1 MTSHVDNRDQL
12 NATQTQAAGSLARF
26 GRRNG
31 LQIGIVGVLAV
42 MWLFFLLAAPRTFLA
57 PEIYAAF
64 MQTIP
69 LFGIMAVPL
78 TMLIIAREIDL
89 SFTSIMAIGM
99 VAFLQIWQE
108 TGSPILG
115 LIACLLTGLAVG
127 ALNGFIIVRLGIPS
141 LIATIGTQFLWRG
154 AVNIITNGRS
164 GVLTDL
170 RDTPFREVLV
180 GKIAD
185 YVPMQFL
192 WMIFIALIVWLI
204 LNRHKF
210 GAHVYLIGDNE
221 NSARLMG
228 VSANRTRITLFAIMG
243 LTAAFAGLVTSLNI
257 STFWPTLGE
266 GYLLQTLAAVFLGGT
281 SVFGGVGSILGTFI
295 GCFIIGA
302 INAGIVAA
310 GLTGFYTEFIYG
322 LIIIVSVSMHGFV
335 RKRLG

>member
-1 MTSHVDNRDQL
+1 MTSRVEKRNQL
-12 NATQTQAAGSLARF
+12 TAGQQAGGSLGRF
-26 GRRNG
+26 ARRNG
-31 LQIGIVGVLAV
+31 LQIGIVGVLIL
-42 MWLFFLLAAPRTFLA
+42 MWAFFLIAAPRTFLA
-57 PEIYAAF
+57 GEIYAAF

-69 LFGIMAVPL
+69 LFGIMALPL
-78 TMLIIAREIDL
+78 TWVIIAREIDL
-89 SFTSIMAIGM
+89 SFTSVMAIGM
-99 VAFLQIWQE
+99 VAFLQLWQW

-115 LIACLLTGLAVG
+115 LVACLLTGLAAG
-127 ALNGFIIVRLGIPS
+127 ALNGLIVVRLGIPS

-164 GVLTDL
+164 GVLTEL
-170 RDTPFREVLV
+170 RDTPFRQILV

-192 WMIFIALIVWLI
+192 WMIFIAVIVWLI

-210 GAHVYLIGDNE
+210 GAHIYLIGDNE

-228 VSANRTRITLFAIMG
+228 VNANRSRIALFAIMG

-322 LIIIVSVSMHGFV
+322 LIIIVSVGMHGV
-335 RKRLG
+335 LRKRLG